1 MLKALAAQPAE
12 ELDYPGVK
20 GVLLFVV
27 EAGKERLKLGFDA
40 FIPWSRAWVTFS
52 LNASPPATTSA
63 WDRRADTSPGQQS
76 TS

>member
-27 EAGKERLKLGFDA
+27 EAGKERLKLGFDPSFHGA
-40 FIPWSRAWVTFS
+40 A
-52 LNASPPATTSA
+52 
-63 WDRRADTSPGQQS
+63 PGLLFR
-76 TS
+76 